1 MVLDAVALDLYE
13 SVDFQSAEQA
23 LSRYFVS
30 TVVSAAVRYG
40 VMFSTTRVTIAV
52 AMSAGCRGTD
62 GVSGNAGAAG
72 GAGSDII
79 GV

>member
-1 MVLDAVALDLYE
+1 MPVALDLYE
-13 SVDFQSAEQA
+13 SVDFQSTEQA
-23 LSRYFVS
+23 VSRYFVS
-30 TVVSAAVRYG
+30 TVASAALRYG

-52 AMSAGCRGTD
+52 ATSAGCSGTD
-62 GVSGNAGAAG
+62 GVCGSAGGAG